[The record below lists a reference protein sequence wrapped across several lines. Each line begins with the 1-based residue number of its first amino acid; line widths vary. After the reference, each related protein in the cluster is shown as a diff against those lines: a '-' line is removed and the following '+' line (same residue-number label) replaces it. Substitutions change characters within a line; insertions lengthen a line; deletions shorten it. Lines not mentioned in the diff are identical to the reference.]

1 MLLTVQLSDA
11 ERDQVKQILTKHL
24 PQAQFRIFGS
34 RIYNTARP
42 YSDLDVAIIDEKPID
57 LAKLSALEEDFA
69 NSSLPFKVDLIDW
82 RRISPE
88 FRVRIESN
96 YILLE

>member
-11 ERDQVKQILTKHL
+11 ERDQVKQILTKYL
-24 PQAQFRIFGS
+24 PQAQFWMFGS
-34 RIYNTARP
+34 RVSNTARQ

-57 LAKLSALEEDFA
+57 LAMLSALEEDFA

-82 RRISPE
+82 QRISPE